1 MEAKGIG
8 LIAPIV
14 GLIGS
19 ILLFISGFASLSP
32 LTVYLTNFGIG
43 LLGLIGAL
51 YGLTKNR
58 TYGAL
63 IMLIS
68 GGLALIAAFTGSMGT
83 FFFIEPILL
92 LIGGVLS
99 FILKN

>member
-1 MEAKGIG
+1 MEAKGKE
-8 LIAPIV
+8 LVAPIV
-14 GLIGS
+14 GTIGS
-19 ILLFISGFASLSP
+19 ILLFISGFYSLSP

-63 IMLIS
+63 IMWIS
-68 GGLALIAAFTGSMGT
+68 GGLALIAIFSGSMGT

-92 LIGGVLS
+92 LIGGILS
-99 FILKN
+99 YILKH